1 MDITIAIAKQPKDYM
16 GYEDKPE
23 MPDKKESGNSILDN
37 DWKMECIKQ
46 LKEVL
51 DKLKEG
57 DGKEMMEA
65 ADHIEMAISV
75 LDNGS
80 DKSEEAMDDEDIEE
94 MESSKESSDDYMSK
108 FQKDSE

>member
-1 MDITIAIAKQPKDYM
+1 MDITIAIAKQPKDLM
-16 GYEDKPE
+16 GYEEKSRPE
-23 MPDKKESGNSILDN
+23 EKSGDSILDN

-57 DGKEMMEA
+57 DGKEVMEA
-65 ADHIEMAISV
+65 ADHIEMAMSI
-75 LDNGS
+75 LDNSS
-80 DKSEEAMDDEDIEE
+80 DKSEEVMEDSDVEE